1 MLLSVHQRY
10 MLELL
15 RNVGCLRRD
24 QMRKMLQQHFQQE
37 DLHISENR
45 LDAMLR
51 QLRNFVGSVRLEG
64 DLIRLDNVKPDYA
77 WLEALDVMLELAGGA
92 PPHYKARLPPPLL
105 LRFILDDDATNIF
118 VVAKWQDRT
127 AATPVLAKQEGQRVI
142 WLAENVGSMDGV
154 TLPADHFIAVRQTDG
169 THRFYGSQEH

>member
-1 MLLSVHQRY
+1 MLLSIHQRY

-24 QMRKMLQQHFQQE
+24 QMQKILQQHFHQE
-37 DLHISENR
+37 DLHITENR

-64 DLIRLDNVKPDYA
+64 DLVRLDNVEPDYS
-77 WLEALDVMLELAGGA
+77 WLEALDVMLELAGGV

-105 LRFILDDDATNIF
+105 LRFILDDDAANVF
-118 VVAKWQDRT
+118 AVAKWQDRA
-127 AATPVLAKQEGQRVI
+127 AATPVLAKQGDQRVI
-142 WLAENVGSMDGV
+142 WLAENAQSIS
-154 TLPADHFIAVRQTDG
+154 LPPDHFLAVRQQDG
-169 THRFYGSQEH
+169 THRFYGSSES

>member
-24 QMRKMLQQHFQQE
+24 QLRKMLQQHFQQE
-37 DLHISENR
+37 DLHITENR

-64 DLIRLDNVKPDYA
+64 DLVRLDNVKPDDS
-77 WLEALDVMLELAGGA
+77 WLEALDVMLELSGGA

-105 LRFILDDDATNIF
+105 LRFILDDDTSNIF
-118 VVAKWQDRT
+118 DVAKWQDRT
-127 AATPVLAKQEGQRVI
+127 TAAPMLARQGSQRVI
-142 WLAENVGSMDGV
+142 WLADNAESIGGV
-154 TLPADHFIAVRQTDG
+154 LPPGQFLAVRQQDG
-169 THRFYGSQEH
+169 THRFYGSSGS